1 MPPLVATLLLF
12 PMVAPNMSNTM
23 LMLMVVMSLMFHT
36 KVLPNTQNTNQPHIT
51 ISINMVFDMLGAT
64 IGKSNR
70 VATSGGIT
78 VA

>member
-1 MPPLVATLLLF
+1 MPPLVATLLPF

-51 ISINMVFDMLGAT
+51 QPSQHMPQSLLTTQLPSMPKTAT
-64 IGKSNR
+64 CLD
-70 VATSGGIT
+70 
-78 VA
+78 